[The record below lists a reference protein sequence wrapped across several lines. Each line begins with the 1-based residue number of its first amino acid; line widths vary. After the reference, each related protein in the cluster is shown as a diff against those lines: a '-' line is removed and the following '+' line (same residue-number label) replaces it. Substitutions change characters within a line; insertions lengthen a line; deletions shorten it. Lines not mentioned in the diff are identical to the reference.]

1 MITFFTKNTKSIF
14 AGLVFFY
21 SILVLAHPMPNS
33 VMQLDVKSKSIVCEL
48 HLPLKELQLA
58 VSFDV
63 TKNINS
69 LLKNRQQEVSKYIL
83 SHFSINGITGKKWNL
98 IITKMSLAK
107 SKQEATGLYQELLIE
122 ITILPKPNDN
132 IRTFAINY
140 DAIVHQVIT
149 HKTLITIR
157 QDWENGQVG
166 ENKTQ
171 IGIIGINSETN
182 KIEPFRVNLT
192 SGSNW
197 KGFKS
202 MVRLGMN
209 HIAEGTD
216 HLLFLLL
223 LLLSAPLISIDNKW
237 VASSGIK
244 YSLIRIIKI
253 TTAFTIGHSVT
264 LLIGTFGWFQPQPKI
279 IEIAIAL
286 SILITAIHA
295 IRPIF
300 PDKEIY
306 IAAGFGLIHGLAF
319 ATVLYNLHLETSKTI
334 ISLLGFNI
342 GIEIMQL
349 FVILIIMPWLLLLST
364 NKIYRYIRFIGGI
377 FASIASIAWI
387 LERYSEKTNFVT
399 ILISKIA
406 NQSLWLVF
414 ILACFTII
422 YSYFRKNTI
431 DR

>member
-1 MITFFTKNTKSIF
+1 MKKRNYCILFLFLFLQIF
-14 AGLVFFY
+14 
-21 SILVLAHPMPNS
+21 AHPMPNS
-33 VMQLDVKSKSIVCEL
+33 VMQLDVKSKIISCEL
-48 HLPLKELQLA
+48 QLPLKELQLA
-58 VSFDV
+58 VSFDI
-63 TKNINS
+63 TKNTND
-69 LLKNRQQEVSKYIL
+69 LLKNHQQELSKYIL
-83 SHFSINGITGKKWNL
+83 SHFSIYGITSKKWNL

-107 SKQEATGLYQELLIE
+107 NRQEATGVYQELLVE
-122 ITILPKPNDN
+122 IIIVPTSNDN
-132 IRTFAINY
+132 IRTFTINY
-140 DAIVHQVIT
+140 DAIVHQVVT
-149 HKTLITIR
+149 HKTLVTIR

-166 ENKTQ
+166 ENDTE
-171 IGIIGINSETN
+171 IGVINTETETG
-182 KIEPFRVNLT
+182 KVLSIKVNLT
-192 SGSNW
+192 KGSNW

-202 MVRLGMN
+202 MLCLGMN
-209 HIAEGTD
+209 HIGEGID
-216 HLLFLLL
+216 HLLFLLV

-237 VASSGIK
+237 VASGGIK

-279 IEIAIAL
+279 IEIVIAL

-306 IAAGFGLIHGLAF
+306 IAIGFGLIHGLAF
-319 ATVLYNLHLETSKTI
+319 ATVLHNLNLETSKTI

-342 GIEIMQL
+342 GIEVMQL

-364 NKIYRYIRFIGGI
+364 YEIYRYIRFIAAV

-399 ILISKIA
+399 DLVQKTA
-406 NQSLWLVF
+406 NQSLWIVF
-414 ILACFTII
+414 VLACFSMV
-422 YSYFRKNTI
+422 YNYFKKDKI